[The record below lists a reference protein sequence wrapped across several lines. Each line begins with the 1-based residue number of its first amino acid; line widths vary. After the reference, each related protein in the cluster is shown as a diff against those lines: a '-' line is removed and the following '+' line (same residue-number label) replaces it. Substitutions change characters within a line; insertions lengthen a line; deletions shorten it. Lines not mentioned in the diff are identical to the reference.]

1 MAIVRNSILGIVAA
15 CVAQGT
21 VSAQNGEKQ
30 LFDEA
35 FRALM
40 LNNQDLALEKLQA
53 IIKLNPSNEQA
64 INLYAKTDG
73 ERWRE
78 MLLQGGEIEKL
89 AQHLIQLAKQ
99 GRVELSQDT
108 DAIQALVAKATAE
121 ASGFAGR
128 REARQ
133 EILNKHGEF
142 AVPSLLAVLGDHDND
157 QGQLSANIAL
167 RELGRAATLAMIEA
181 THSSNATM
189 RRGIA
194 SVFNYTKDH
203 RAIPA
208 LTSMLAGANEG
219 VTEVATAA
227 LASMGASAT
236 GDAVQLFVAQSQNYM
251 VGVGTSGMDVSSVVW
266 GFADGALSSKA
277 CDPAVYQ
284 FELAKRSAERAL
296 SLDPSSAAATALVAR
311 SYLAQVAAIENG
323 KIEGLEAVKA
333 NLNMV
338 AMAMGP
344 QVLGSALED
353 SIRDNQPMVAAAA
366 IGALGSTT
374 DRDALSNS
382 PLLSALD
389 SSNKIVKYAAAL
401 ALTEA
406 SRASNVPNSDKVVA
420 VLANAIAEQAEKRVA
435 IVGLDSSN
443 EKVARNAQSAR
454 TGEAIS
460 GVMKDIK
467 DTAERFLTQA
477 VAADVVV
484 INEVLPDGA
493 PETIMDIFKH
503 DDRTSHMKVIIVAKD
518 ADKAA
523 ERFGDKIAG
532 VIQAGFKPA
541 DLQAKVNEALE
552 GVDMSSINARAAKVA
567 KDASVALHTLAS
579 NRVDVSGAV
588 ASLEA
593 QLQRD
598 DSVSIPSANALGE
611 AGTGIGALVGQ
622 VTGDGSGELKVA
634 CANASGKILGRG
646 VAISDA
652 QFSALKGV
660 ATSAD
665 ADTALRIAVTT
676 ALGKAKLNPGQ
687 KLQLVQALSTMAVSG
702 GDE

>member
-1 MAIVRNSILGIVAA
+1 
-15 CVAQGT
+15 
-21 VSAQNGEKQ
+21 
-30 LFDEA
+30 
-35 FRALM
+35 
-40 LNNQDLALEKLQA
+40 
-53 IIKLNPSNEQA
+53 
-64 INLYAKTDG
+64 
-73 ERWRE
+73 
-78 MLLQGGEIEKL
+78 
-89 AQHLIQLAKQ
+89 
-99 GRVELSQDT
+99 
-108 DAIQALVAKATAE
+108 
-121 ASGFAGR
+121 
-128 REARQ
+128 
-133 EILNKHGEF
+133 
-142 AVPSLLAVLGDHDND
+142 
-157 QGQLSANIAL
+157 
-167 RELGRAATLAMIEA
+167 
-181 THSSNATM
+181 
-189 RRGIA
+189 
-194 SVFNYTKDH
+194 
-203 RAIPA
+203 
-208 LTSMLAGANEG
+208 
-219 VTEVATAA
+219 
-227 LASMGASAT
+227 
-236 GDAVQLFVAQSQNYM
+236 
-251 VGVGTSGMDVSSVVW
+251 
-266 GFADGALSSKA
+266 
-277 CDPAVYQ
+277 
-284 FELAKRSAERAL
+284 
-296 SLDPSSAAATALVAR
+296 
-311 SYLAQVAAIENG
+311 
-323 KIEGLEAVKA
+323 
-333 NLNMV
+333 
-338 AMAMGP
+338 
-344 QVLGSALED
+344 
-353 SIRDNQPMVAAAA
+353 MVAAAA

>member
-1 MAIVRNSILGIVAA
+1 MAIVRNSLLGIVAA

-21 VSAQNGEKQ
+21 ISAQNGEKQ

-40 LNNQDLALEKLQA
+40 LNNKDLALEKLQA
-53 IIKLNPSNEQA
+53 IVKLNPSNEQA
-64 INLYAKTDG
+64 INLYARTEG

-78 MLLQGGEIEKL
+78 MLLQGGEIQKL
-89 AQHLIQLAKQ
+89 AQHLIQLARQ
-99 GRVELSQDT
+99 GRVELSRDG
-108 DAIQALVAKATAE
+108 DAIQAAVAKATSD

-133 EILNKHGEF
+133 EIVNKYGEF
-142 AVPSLLAVLGDHDND
+142 AVPALLAVLGDHDND
-157 QGQLSANIAL
+157 KGQLYSNMAL
-167 RELGRAATLAMIEA
+167 RELGRPATLAMIEA

-194 SVFNYTKDH
+194 SVFNYTRDH

-208 LTSMLAGANEG
+208 LTAMLAGANEG
-219 VTEVATAA
+219 VTAVATAA
-227 LASMGASAT
+227 LKSMGASPTA
-236 GDAVQLFVAQSQNYM
+236 DAVKLFLAQSQNYM
-251 VGVGTSGMDVSSVVW
+251 VGIGISGMDVSDVVW
-266 GFADGALSSKA
+266 GFQDGTISFKE

-296 SLDPSSAAATALVAR
+296 ALDPTSSAATILVAR

-323 KIEGLEAVKA
+323 KIGALSDVKA
-333 NLNMV
+333 SLNMV

-344 QVLGSALED
+344 QVLGSALQA
-353 SIRDNQPMVAAAA
+353 SMRDNQPMVAAAA
-366 IGALGSTT
+366 ISALGSTT
-374 DRDALSNS
+374 DRDALANS
-382 PLLSALD
+382 PLLAALA
-389 SSNKIVKYAAAL
+389 SNNKIVKYAAAL
-401 ALTEA
+401 ALTKA
-406 SRASNVPNSDKVVA
+406 SRANNVPSSSQVVA
-420 VLANAIAEQAEKRVA
+420 VLASAIKEQAEKRVA

-443 EKVARNAQSAR
+443 ERVARNAQSAR

-460 GVMKDIK
+460 GVFKDIK
-467 DTAERFLTQA
+467 DSAERFLTQA

-518 ADKAA
+518 VEKAS
-523 ERFGDKIAG
+523 ERFGDKVAG
-532 VIQAGFKPA
+532 VIEAGFKPA

-552 GVDMSSINARAAKVA
+552 GVDMSAINARAAKVA

-588 ASLEA
+588 SSLEA

-611 AGTGIGALVGQ
+611 AGTSIDALAGQ
-622 VTGDGSGELKVA
+622 ITGDGSGELKIA
-634 CANASGKILGRG
+634 CAQASGKILGRG
-646 VAISDA
+646 AAISDA
-652 QFSALKGV
+652 QFAALKGV
-660 ATSAD
+660 ATDSD
-665 ADTALRIAVTT
+665 ADTGLRTAVTT
-676 ALGKAKLNPGQ
+676 ALGKAKLNAAQ

-702 GDE
+702 GE

>member
-1 MAIVRNSILGIVAA
+1 MAIVRNSLLGIVAA
-15 CVAQGT
+15 CVAQGAI
-21 VSAQNGEKQ
+21 SAQTGEKE

-40 LNNQDLALEKLQA
+40 LDNKDLALEKLQA
-53 IIKLNPSNEQA
+53 IVKLNPTNEQA
-64 INLYAKTDG
+64 IALYAKTEG

-78 MLLQGGEIEKL
+78 MILQGGEIQKL

-99 GRVELSQDT
+99 GRVELSRDE
-108 DAIQALVAKATAE
+108 DAIKAAVAKATA
-121 ASGFAGR
+121 ADSGFAGR

-133 EILNKHGEF
+133 EIVNKYGEF
-142 AVPSLLAVLGDHDND
+142 AVPALIAVLGDHDND
-157 QGQLSANIAL
+157 KGQLYANIAL
-167 RELGRAATLAMIEA
+167 RELGRAATLALIEA
-181 THSSNATM
+181 THNSNATM

-194 SVFNYTKDH
+194 SVFNFTKDH

-208 LTSMLAGANEG
+208 LTSILGGGNEG

-227 LASMGASAT
+227 LKAMGASPTA
-236 GDAVQLFVAQSQNYM
+236 DSVKLFLAQSQNYM
-251 VGVGTSGMDVSSVVW
+251 VGVGTSGMDISAVVW
-266 GFADGALSSKA
+266 GYKDGNISYQA

-296 SLDPSSAAATALVAR
+296 SLDPASATATTLIAR
-311 SYLAQVAAIENG
+311 AYLAQVAAIENG
-323 KIEGLEAVKA
+323 NIGDLSDVKA

-344 QVLGSALED
+344 QVLGDALKA
-353 SIRDNQPMVAAAA
+353 SMRDNQPMVAAAA

-374 DRDALSNS
+374 DRDALAGS
-382 PLLSALD
+382 PLLKALG
-389 SSNKIVKYAAAL
+389 SSNKIVQYAAAL
-401 ALTEA
+401 ALTKA
-406 SRASNVPNSDKVVA
+406 SRANNVPSSGQVVA
-420 VLANAIAEQAEKRVA
+420 VLANAIAEQAEKRVV

-443 EKVARNAQSAR
+443 EKVARDAQSVR

-460 GVMKDIK
+460 GVFRDIK
-467 DTAERFLTQA
+467 DSAEKFLTQA

-518 ADKAA
+518 TDKAA
-523 ERFGDKIAG
+523 ERFGDRVAG

-552 GVDMSSINARAAKVA
+552 GVDMSAINARAAKVA
-567 KDASVALHTLAS
+567 KDASVALATLAG
-579 NRVDVSGAV
+579 NRVDVSGAIS
-588 ASLEA
+588 SLEA

-611 AGTGIGALVGQ
+611 AGGSIDALVGQ
-622 VTGDGSGELKVA
+622 VTGDGSVA
-634 CANASGKILGRG
+634 LRVASANASGKILGRG
-646 VAISDA
+646 AVISDA
-652 QFSALKGV
+652 QFGALKGV
-660 ATSAD
+660 ATDSSAD
-665 ADTALRIAVTT
+665 SSLRTAVTM
-676 ALGKAKLNPGQ
+676 ALGKAALSPAQ

-702 GDE
+702 GE

>member
-1 MAIVRNSILGIVAA
+1 
-15 CVAQGT
+15 
-21 VSAQNGEKQ
+21 
-30 LFDEA
+30 
-35 FRALM
+35 
-40 LNNQDLALEKLQA
+40 
-53 IIKLNPSNEQA
+53 
-64 INLYAKTDG
+64 
-73 ERWRE
+73 
-78 MLLQGGEIEKL
+78 
-89 AQHLIQLAKQ
+89 
-99 GRVELSQDT
+99 
-108 DAIQALVAKATAE
+108 
-121 ASGFAGR
+121 
-128 REARQ
+128 
-133 EILNKHGEF
+133 
-142 AVPSLLAVLGDHDND
+142 
-157 QGQLSANIAL
+157 
-167 RELGRAATLAMIEA
+167 
-181 THSSNATM
+181 
-189 RRGIA
+189 
-194 SVFNYTKDH
+194 
-203 RAIPA
+203 
-208 LTSMLAGANEG
+208 
-219 VTEVATAA
+219 
-227 LASMGASAT
+227 
-236 GDAVQLFVAQSQNYM
+236 
-251 VGVGTSGMDVSSVVW
+251 
-266 GFADGALSSKA
+266 
-277 CDPAVYQ
+277 
-284 FELAKRSAERAL
+284 
-296 SLDPSSAAATALVAR
+296 
-311 SYLAQVAAIENG
+311 
-323 KIEGLEAVKA
+323 VKA